1 MKSSSQFSLFGLF
14 GLLLAASV
22 GFAGVTFAGGH
33 GGKAHKASQKEKIC
47 VNLWKSGKRK
57 QFASRKSGC
66 CELAMRSPLP
76 PKGDPVWR
84 DKRERKMLKMLQ
96 AAKKF
101 CAKQGFKRGLGP
113 KGERGMP
120 PRGERGMPP
129 RGEGGMSLR
138 DERGMPRM
146 PLRGERGM
154 PPRGERGKIS
164 KRCKPRKK
172 LPVIRVSQVLSES
185 KAISYVV
192 QGTTARVQTKWNNK
206 RSVACVRGKKVPVRV
221 GNSPSDSNWGAY
233 IRGSMRCDLR
243 KNRKGTR
250 VAQILCN

>member
-1 MKSSSQFSLFGLF
+1 MDWEPKGRVEIVINIYKFGF
-14 GLLLAASV
+14 CGLLLAA
-22 GFAGVTFAGGH
+22 FLGVSGITFAGGH
-33 GGKAHKASQKEKIC
+33 GGKAHKASQKEKTCI
-47 VNLWKSGKRK
+47 NLWKAGKRK

-66 CELAMRSPLP
+66 CGLAMRSPLP
-76 PKGDPVWR
+76 PKSDPVWR
-84 DKRERKMLKMLQ
+84 DKKERKSLKMLQ
-96 AAKKF
+96 DAKKY
-101 CAKQGFKRGLGP
+101 CAKKRGRAGP
-113 KGERGMP
+113 GPRSERGMPPRGERGMP

-129 RGEGGMSLR
+129 RGE
-138 DERGMPRM
+138 RGM
-146 PLRGERGM
+146 L
-154 PPRGERGKIS
+154 PRGERGKIS

-250 VAQILCN
+250 VAQLLCN

>member
-1 MKSSSQFSLFGLF
+1 MKILSKFSVLS
-14 GLLLAASV
+14 LLLAASV
-22 GFAGVTFAGGH
+22 GFAGVSLAGGH
-33 GGKAHKASQKEKIC
+33 GGKAPKASPQEQKCI
-47 VNLWKSGKRK
+47 NLWKAGKKK

-66 CELAMRSPLP
+66 CALAMSSPLP
-76 PKGDPVWR
+76 PKGAPVWR

-96 AAKKF
+96 DAKKF
-101 CAKQGFKRGLGP
+101 CAKRGFKPGP
-113 KGERGMP
+113 G

-129 RGEGGMSLR
+129 RGERL
-138 DERGMPRM
+138 
-146 PLRGERGM
+146 M
-154 PPRGERGKIS
+154 PPGGKPGKVS

-172 LPVIRVSQVLSES
+172 LAVVRVSQVLSES

-233 IRGSMRCDLR
+233 IQGSMQCDLR

>member
-1 MKSSSQFSLFGLF
+1 LKILSKFSVLS
-14 GLLLAASV
+14 LLLAASV
-22 GFAGVTFAGGH
+22 GFAGVSLAGGH
-33 GGKAHKASQKEKIC
+33 GGKAPKASPQEQKCI
-47 VNLWKSGKRK
+47 NLWKAGKKK

-66 CELAMRSPLP
+66 CALAMSSPLP
-76 PKGDPVWR
+76 PKGAPVWR

-96 AAKKF
+96 DAKKF
-101 CAKQGFKRGLGP
+101 CAKRGFKPGP
-113 KGERGMP
+113 GPRGERGMP

-129 RGEGGMSLR
+129 RGER
-138 DERGMPRM
+138 RM
-146 PLRGERGM
+146 PPRGERGM
-154 PPRGERGKIS
+154 PPRGERLMPPGGKPGKVS

-172 LPVIRVSQVLSES
+172 LAVVRVSQVLSES

-233 IRGSMRCDLR
+233 IQGSMQCDLR

>member
-1 MKSSSQFSLFGLF
+1 MGWEPKGRVEIVINIYKFGF
-14 GLLLAASV
+14 CGLLLAAFL
-22 GFAGVTFAGGH
+22 GFSGITFAGGH
-33 GGKAHKASQKEKIC
+33 GGKAHKASQKEKTCI
-47 VNLWKSGKRK
+47 NLWKAGKRK

-76 PKGDPVWR
+76 PKSDPVWR
-84 DKRERKMLKMLQ
+84 DKKERKSLKMLQ
-96 AAKKF
+96 DAKKY
-101 CAKQGFKRGLGP
+101 CAKKRGRAGP
-113 KGERGMP
+113 GPRGERGMP

-129 RGEGGMSLR
+129 RGE
-138 DERGMPRM
+138 
-146 PLRGERGM
+146 RGM
-154 PPRGERGKIS
+154 PPRGERGKMS

>member
-1 MKSSSQFSLFGLF
+1 MKILSKCSLF

-22 GFAGVTFAGGH
+22 GFAGVTLAGGH
-33 GGKAHKASQKEKIC
+33 GGKPPKASAQEQKCI
-47 VNLWKSGKRK
+47 NIWKAGKKK
-57 QFASRKSGC
+57 QFAGRKSGC
-66 CELAMRSPLP
+66 CELAMSSPLP
-76 PKGDPVWR
+76 PKGDPIWR

-96 AAKKF
+96 DAKKF
-101 CAKQGFKRGLGP
+101 CAKRGFRPGP
-113 KGERGMP
+113 APGGERGMP
-120 PRGERGMPP
+120 PRGKPGMPP
-129 RGEGGMSLR
+129 RGK
-138 DERGMPRM
+138 P
-146 PLRGERGM
+146 
-154 PPRGERGKIS
+154 GKIS

-172 LPVIRVSQVLSES
+172 LPAIRVSQVLSES

-221 GNSPSDSNWGAY
+221 GNSPPDSNWGAY

-250 VAQILCN
+250 VVQILCN

>member
-1 MKSSSQFSLFGLF
+1 
-14 GLLLAASV
+14 
-22 GFAGVTFAGGH
+22 
-33 GGKAHKASQKEKIC
+33 
-47 VNLWKSGKRK
+47 
-57 QFASRKSGC
+57 
-66 CELAMRSPLP
+66 
-76 PKGDPVWR
+76 
-84 DKRERKMLKMLQ
+84 LQ
-96 AAKKF
+96 DAKKF
-101 CAKQGFKRGLGP
+101 CAKRGFKPGP
-113 KGERGMP
+113 GPRGERGMP

-129 RGEGGMSLR
+129 RGERL
-138 DERGMPRM
+138 
-146 PLRGERGM
+146 M
-154 PPRGERGKIS
+154 PPGGKPGKVS

-233 IRGSMRCDLR
+233 IQGSMQCDLR

>member
-1 MKSSSQFSLFGLF
+1 MKILSKFSVLS
-14 GLLLAASV
+14 LLLAASV
-22 GFAGVTFAGGH
+22 GFAGVSLAGGH
-33 GGKAHKASQKEKIC
+33 GGKAPKASPQEQKCI
-47 VNLWKSGKRK
+47 NLWKAGKKK

-66 CELAMRSPLP
+66 CALAMSSPLP

-96 AAKKF
+96 DAKKF
-101 CAKQGFKRGLGP
+101 CAKRGFKPGP
-113 KGERGMP
+113 GPRGERGMP

-129 RGEGGMSLR
+129 GGK
-138 DERGMPRM
+138 P
-146 PLRGERGM
+146 
-154 PPRGERGKIS
+154 GKVS

-233 IRGSMRCDLR
+233 IQGSMQCDLR

>member
-1 MKSSSQFSLFGLF
+1 MGERPLKRHRKNKNVL
-14 GLLLAASV
+14 
-22 GFAGVTFAGGH
+22 TC
-33 GGKAHKASQKEKIC
+33 GKQAKK
-47 VNLWKSGKRK
+47 K

-66 CELAMRSPLP
+66 CALAMSSPLP
-76 PKGDPVWR
+76 PKGAPVWR

-96 AAKKF
+96 DAKKF
-101 CAKQGFKRGLGP
+101 CAKRGFKPGP
-113 KGERGMP
+113 GPRGERGMP

-129 RGEGGMSLR
+129 RGE
-138 DERGMPRM
+138 
-146 PLRGERGM
+146 RGM
-154 PPRGERGKIS
+154 PPRGERLMPPGGKPGKVS

-172 LPVIRVSQVLSES
+172 LAVVRVSQVLSES

-233 IRGSMRCDLR
+233 IQGSMQCDLR

>member
-1 MKSSSQFSLFGLF
+1 MKSLSQFSLFGL
-14 GLLLAASV
+14 LLAALV

-33 GGKAHKASQKEKIC
+33 GGKAHKASQKEKTCI
-47 VNLWKSGKRK
+47 NLWKAGKRK

-76 PKGDPVWR
+76 PKSDPVWR
-84 DKRERKMLKMLQ
+84 DKKERKSLKILLD
-96 AAKKF
+96 AKKY
-101 CAKQGFKRGLGP
+101 CAKKRGQAVPGP
-113 KGERGMP
+113 RGERGMP

-129 RGEGGMSLR
+129 RGE
-138 DERGMPRM
+138 
-146 PLRGERGM
+146 RGM
-154 PPRGERGKIS
+154 PPRGKPGKVS

-185 KAISYVV
+185 KAISYVI
-192 QGTTARVQTKWNNK
+192 QGTTARVQTKWSNK
-206 RSVACVRGKKVPVRV
+206 RSVACVKGKKVPVRV

>member
-1 MKSSSQFSLFGLF
+1 MKILSQLSLF
-14 GLLLAASV
+14 GLLLGASV
-22 GFAGVTFAGGH
+22 GFGGVTFASGH
-33 GGKAHKASQKEKIC
+33 GGMPPKASPQEQKCI
-47 VNLWKSGKRK
+47 NIWKAGKKK

-66 CELAMRSPLP
+66 CKLAMNSPLP
-76 PKGDPVWR
+76 PKGDPIWR

-96 AAKKF
+96 DAKKF
-101 CAKQGFKRGLGP
+101 CAKRGFKPGP
-113 KGERGMP
+113 GPRSERGMP
-120 PRGERGMPP
+120 PR
-129 RGEGGMSLR
+129 SKT
-138 DERGMPRM
+138 
-146 PLRGERGM
+146 
-154 PPRGERGKIS
+154 GKVS

-192 QGTTARVQTKWNNK
+192 QGTTSRVQTKWNNK
-206 RSVACVRGKKVPVRV
+206 RSVACVRGKKVPVKV

-233 IRGSMRCDLR
+233 IRGSMSCDLR

>member
-1 MKSSSQFSLFGLF
+1 LKILSKFSVLS
-14 GLLLAASV
+14 LLLAASV
-22 GFAGVTFAGGH
+22 GFAGVSLAGGH
-33 GGKAHKASQKEKIC
+33 GGKAPKASPQEQKCI
-47 VNLWKSGKRK
+47 NLWKAGKKK

-66 CELAMRSPLP
+66 CALAMSSPLP
-76 PKGDPVWR
+76 PKGAPVWR

-96 AAKKF
+96 DAKKF
-101 CAKQGFKRGLGP
+101 CAKRGFKPGP
-113 KGERGMP
+113 G

-129 RGEGGMSLR
+129 RGERL
-138 DERGMPRM
+138 
-146 PLRGERGM
+146 M
-154 PPRGERGKIS
+154 PPGGKPGKVS

-172 LPVIRVSQVLSES
+172 LAVVRVSQVLSES

-233 IRGSMRCDLR
+233 IQGSMQCDLR

>member
-1 MKSSSQFSLFGLF
+1 MKSLSQFSLF

-33 GGKAHKASQKEKIC
+33 EGKAHKASQKEKTCI
-47 VNLWKSGKRK
+47 NLWKAGKRK

-76 PKGDPVWR
+76 PKSDPVWR
-84 DKRERKMLKMLQ
+84 DKKERKSLKMLLD
-96 AAKKF
+96 AKKF
-101 CAKQGFKRGLGP
+101 CAKRGFKPEPG
-113 KGERGMP
+113 

-129 RGEGGMSLR
+129 RGM
-138 DERGMPRM
+138 
-146 PLRGERGM
+146 
-154 PPRGERGKIS
+154 RGKLS

-172 LPVIRVSQVLSES
+172 LPVIAVSQVLSES

-192 QGTTARVQTKWNNK
+192 QGTTARVQTKWSNK
-206 RSVACVRGKKVPVRV
+206 RSVACVKGKKVPVRV